1 MATQFLDQLQLQ
13 AVVTAPVE
21 LALAVKLEEQAA
33 LEVVEILLAV
43 RLVRETLQ
51 FKVLQVVLA
60 SQEQTQMDEAV
71 VVAVLQKSERRVLL
85 IRAAKVAM
93 AYPQV

>member
-1 MATQFLDQLQLQ
+1 VATQFLDQLQLQ
-13 AVVTAPVE
+13 AVVTAAVE

-51 FKVLQVVLA
+51 FKVLQVVLDIL
-60 SQEQTQMDEAV
+60 EQTLIAV
-71 VVAVLQKSERRVLL
+71 AVAVAVLQKSERRVLL
-85 IRAAKVAM
+85 DRAAKVAM